1 MNKYYTVGIVED
13 EVIERQALQLILIQ
27 NRPIL
32 QIVFEAEDGNSALEL
47 VHRYTPDILIVDIQI
62 PERSGLELCQEL
74 RQEGYAGLI
83 IISTSYSLFNYA
95 YLAIKLNVL
104 DYLLKP
110 TSETQILSVLDRCV
124 SILEKDEQRKEKE
137 QRLEEHMCQARY
149 EADRRS
155 IHHVLSGNEQILP
168 KLREVGLPQDGEW
181 QAVWIAQALD
191 ISEDTGTREAFSLHS
206 SVCRIFQRAFF
217 VFARIEKDRLLLFI
231 HPQETK
237 ELFQLYSMLRCYI
250 WSLKQLTGQKQPCY
264 VGPVCISLEEMQ
276 AAGRQIP
283 EELYSLQMT
292 SRDFIGYTCFDRC
305 PRAFSKDKY
314 VFHMHKILRLLQDN
328 RMKYLE
334 SMILS
339 ELREYAE
346 RAPQKF
352 WEYIRIFVDAVL
364 SFSDSWDLSR
374 VQEEINHTE
383 LLKNP
388 EKQQEIIHQILSFRP
403 TVNEE
408 GADASID
415 KILRIMRT
423 EYSSDLSQAAIAHR
437 MGMTQTYFSRIF
449 KNKTGKT
456 FVSVLTEIR
465 MNRAKELIAENRGIT
480 IGELTALCGYT
491 SKTYFCSLFR
501 KTTGLTVYEYQ
512 RRIED
517 EE

>member
-1 MNKYYTVGIVED
+1 M
-13 EVIERQALQLILIQ
+13 
-27 NRPIL
+27 
-32 QIVFEAEDGNSALEL
+32 
-47 VHRYTPDILIVDIQI
+47 
-62 PERSGLELCQEL
+62 
-74 RQEGYAGLI
+74 
-83 IISTSYSLFNYA
+83 
-95 YLAIKLNVL
+95 
-104 DYLLKP
+104 
-110 TSETQILSVLDRCV
+110 
-124 SILEKDEQRKEKE
+124 
-137 QRLEEHMCQARY
+137 
-149 EADRRS
+149 
-155 IHHVLSGNEQILP
+155 
-168 KLREVGLPQDGEW
+168 
-181 QAVWIAQALD
+181 
-191 ISEDTGTREAFSLHS
+191 
-206 SVCRIFQRAFF
+206 
-217 VFARIEKDRLLLFI
+217 
-231 HPQETK
+231 
-237 ELFQLYSMLRCYI
+237 
-250 WSLKQLTGQKQPCY
+250 
-264 VGPVCISLEEMQ
+264 
-276 AAGRQIP
+276 
-283 EELYSLQMT
+283 
-292 SRDFIGYTCFDRC
+292 
-305 PRAFSKDKY
+305 
-314 VFHMHKILRLLQDN
+314 
-328 RMKYLE
+328 
-334 SMILS
+334 
-339 ELREYAE
+339 
-346 RAPQKF
+346 
-352 WEYIRIFVDAVL
+352 DAVI

-501 KTTGLTVYEYQ
+501 KTTGLTVNEYQ